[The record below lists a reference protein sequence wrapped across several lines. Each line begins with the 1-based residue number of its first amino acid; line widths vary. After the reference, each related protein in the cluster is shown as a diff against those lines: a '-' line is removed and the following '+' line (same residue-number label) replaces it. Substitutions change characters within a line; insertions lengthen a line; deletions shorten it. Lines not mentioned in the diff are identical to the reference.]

1 MANMQR
7 LAREGRL
14 VMAGPYGKD
23 KSDAALRG
31 VFVHE
36 CFREVRSIE
45 DLVDASARAAIVGR
59 ARRRAAAEKREPVSD
74 KLADEVGVMLARI
87 ASDRGRL
94 GTIAQALD
102 LEAVGDTVR
111 VHNELAFTREVNGAL
126 VNGRIDRLVLSLR
139 EGVPIGATII
149 DFKTGQPKKAAQ
161 VESGLEPQLAH
172 EAAIAARAPF
182 GPIGPAPASQLI
194 YFRMSMSAETA
205 KDDNGQPLAFRNG
218 TTAQIAEDALEGL
231 KALIEQYARP
241 TQAYYSKPR
250 VEFIWTVSDYDRL
263 ARRAE
268 WSADEGGEE

>member
-1 MANMQR
+1 
-7 LAREGRL
+7 
-14 VMAGPYGKD
+14 
-23 KSDAALRG
+23 

-149 DFKTGQPKKAAQ
+149 DFKTGAKDSPRA
-161 VESGLEPQLAH
+161 VLEAK
-172 EAAIAARAPF
+172 IAGYR
-182 GPIGPAPASQLI
+182 SQL
-194 YFRMSMSAETA
+194 SAYGDA
-205 KDDNGQPLAFRNG
+205 V
-218 TTAQIAEDALEGL
+218 AEMFTIPREGVSLEL
-231 KALIEQYARP
+231 LF
-241 TQAYYSKPR
+241 
-250 VEFIWTVSDYDRL
+250 VDR
-263 ARRAE
+263 
-268 WSADEGGEE
+268 GEVVVLGSP